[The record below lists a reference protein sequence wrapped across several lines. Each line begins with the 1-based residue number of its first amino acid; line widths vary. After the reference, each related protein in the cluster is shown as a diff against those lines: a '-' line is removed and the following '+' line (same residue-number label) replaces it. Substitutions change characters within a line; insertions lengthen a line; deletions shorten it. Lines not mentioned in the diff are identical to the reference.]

1 LNTFY
6 SLYATSYLGWD
17 ESNAAIALMVAPAT
31 MVLTA
36 ILTGKLAE
44 RIGRKRTIFI
54 GLVGLSISLGV
65 LMFIRTDSLLVLA
78 SVFGVIG
85 VFYGMININTI
96 VIIWELAP
104 KDKVGS
110 YTGSYYFFSQLSDTL
125 TPMVAGGVFS
135 LYLALTSAAAGQQ
148 YALLMPYGIVCEILA
163 MIFLFRVKRGES
175 EEYYQRKGK

>member
-1 LNTFY
+1 M
-6 SLYATSYLGWD
+6 YATSYLGWG

-31 MVLTA
+31 MIITA
-36 ILTGKLAE
+36 IFTGKLAE
-44 RIGRKRTIFI
+44 QIGRKRTIFI
-54 GLVGLSISLGV
+54 GLVGLSICLGV
-65 LMFIRTDSLLVLA
+65 LMFIKTDSLPVLA

-125 TPMVAGGVFS
+125 TPMIAGAVFS
-135 LYLALTSAAAGQQ
+135 IYLALTNVAVGQQ
-148 YALLMPYGIVCEILA
+148 YALLMPYGIICEILA
-163 MIFLFRVKRGES
+163 MIFLFKVKRGES
-175 EEYYQRKGK
+175 EEFYERKNK